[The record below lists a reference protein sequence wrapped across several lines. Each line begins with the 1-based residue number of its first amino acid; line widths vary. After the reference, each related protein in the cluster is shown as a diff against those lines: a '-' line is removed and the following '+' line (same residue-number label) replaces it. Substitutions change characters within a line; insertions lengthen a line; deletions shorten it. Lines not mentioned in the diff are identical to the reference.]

1 MKNISTILSLIA
13 IVLVGVLFYLHF
25 THKEELKKVSVE
37 AEKNAHSNFKIAYFD
52 IDSLQTHYNYY
63 KDALSQMK
71 EREGQVNAEL
81 QDLKTRYQ
89 RRIVELQQKGPSM
102 SQSEGES
109 AQREVNEMDQN
120 YRQRESSLQ
129 DKLHNQQMELMKDLR
144 KQIEDYLKIYNKQK
158 DYAFILSYEPGF
170 LLYYKDSAY
179 DITPDLIKGLNEQY
193 KNNKKK

>member
-1 MKNISTILSLIA
+1 MKNISTILSIIA
-13 IVLVGVLFYLHF
+13 IVLVGILFYLHF
-25 THKEELKKVSVE
+25 SHQEALKNVKVE
-37 AEKNAHSNFKIAYFD
+37 AEKNAHSNFRIAYFD
-52 IDSLQTHYNYY
+52 IDSLQTHYDYY

-71 EREGQVNAEL
+71 QREGAVNSEL

-89 RRIVELQQKGPSM
+89 RRIMELQQKGPTM
-102 SQSEGES
+102 SQTEGEA

-144 KQIEDYLKIYNKQK
+144 KQIEDYLKEYNKGK

-170 LLYYKDSAY
+170 LMYYKDSAY
-179 DITPDLIKGLNEQY
+179 NITPDLIKGLNDQY
-193 KNNKKK
+193 KNKKK